1 MLSKVKSA
9 VIFTASVIA
18 VLYVAYRIPG
28 LGPIVFQS
36 LPDREVGQCGAH
48 GKRSVLR
55 RDRRPIRAQAG
66 VAGILCQI

>member
-36 LPDREVGQCGAH
+36 APAREVGRCGAVALICETEQV
-48 GKRSVLR
+48 S
-55 RDRRPIRAQAG
+55 IRARP
-66 VAGILCQI
+66 